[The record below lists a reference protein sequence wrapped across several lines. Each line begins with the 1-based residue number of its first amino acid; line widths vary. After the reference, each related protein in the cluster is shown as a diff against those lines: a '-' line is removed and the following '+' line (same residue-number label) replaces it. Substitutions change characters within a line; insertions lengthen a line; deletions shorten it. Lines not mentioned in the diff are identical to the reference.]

1 MITVLMVIS
10 LFLVV
15 QFIYSQTRG
24 GRLRKWIKIEW
35 EAPLYVI
42 GCILVTIL
50 TWISEG
56 TVLAAAAILLAI
68 SLLMYAI
75 MSLSVKYRL
84 PLPGEFVQLMIMVVF
99 IWAGK
104 AGAALLAMA
113 AVINLF

>member
-1 MITVLMVIS
+1 MC
-10 LFLVV
+10 
-15 QFIYSQTRG
+15 
-24 GRLRKWIKIEW
+24 KWIKIEW
-35 EAPLYVI
+35 EAPLYVA
-42 GCILVTIL
+42 GCILATIL
-50 TWISEG
+50 TWINEG

-113 AVINLF
+113 AMINLF